1 MKTKEKIMK
10 TKRNKI
16 RRIKVLP
23 PFTVGHQSRG
33 KNTIFSKN
41 NVLKFFRQILV
52 EKRNITN
59 TLSLSNTISLKEG
72 M

>member
-10 TKRNKI
+10 TKKI

-23 PFTVGHQSRG
+23 PSTVGQG
-33 KNTIFSKN
+33 KNTIFLKN
-41 NVLKFFRQILV
+41 NVLRFFRQILV

-59 TLSLSNTISLKEG
+59 TLSLSNMIPLKEG

>member
-10 TKRNKI
+10 TKKNKI

-23 PFTVGHQSRG
+23 PSTVGQG
-33 KNTIFSKN
+33 KNTIFLKN
-41 NVLKFFRQILV
+41 NVLRFFRQILV

-59 TLSLSNTISLKEG
+59 TLSLSNMIPLKEG